1 MSHSDKDQWFEWLLH
16 RRFGGDEQAMNE
28 AMAMLVPIRDRVL
41 DNARLEAGSVVLDV
55 GTGDGLIAF
64 GALERVGKSGR
75 VIFCDISEDLVAHCQ
90 TLAREMGVSERCEFV
105 VAPAEDL
112 RATASGSVDAVTVR
126 SVLIYVKD
134 KLAAFREFFRVL
146 KTGGTVSLFEPVN
159 RFCYDPSPDW
169 FWGYH
174 VAPVQS
180 AALKVRQLYERLQPP
195 DSDPMLD
202 FDERT
207 LLALAE
213 EAGFGR
219 VALDLSLQVEPMAA
233 ESWETLTKRALNPKI
248 PTLEE
253 AMAQALSDEEAGQFT
268 QHLRPLVENGVGI
281 SRSAT
286 VYLSAVKLPA

>member
-180 AALKVRQLYERLQPP
+180 AALKVRRPTVIRCWISTNEPCWRWPRRP
-195 DSDPMLD
+195 VSDGLHSTSAC
-202 FDERT
+202 R
-207 LLALAE
+207 
-213 EAGFGR
+213 
-219 VALDLSLQVEPMAA
+219 
-233 ESWETLTKRALNPKI
+233 LNPWPQNPGK
-248 PTLEE
+248 L
-253 AMAQALSDEEAGQFT
+253 
-268 QHLRPLVENGVGI
+268 
-281 SRSAT
+281 SRSA
-286 VYLSAVKLPA
+286 L